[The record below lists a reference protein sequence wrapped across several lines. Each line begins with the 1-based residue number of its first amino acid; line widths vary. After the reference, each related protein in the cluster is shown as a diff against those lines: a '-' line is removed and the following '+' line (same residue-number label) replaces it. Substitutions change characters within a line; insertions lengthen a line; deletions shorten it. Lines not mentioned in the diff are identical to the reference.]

1 MKNSFR
7 SLALL
12 PLLGLVAAASTLSV
26 VSSETKVAGLYDYSY
41 SFSVSGAG
49 HGFDNIF
56 LGSNDLSPL
65 NLVIQLNGTAT
76 VDWSYLGN
84 DTPENYVQFFSES
97 STALVAG
104 ETLHVTFA
112 STFAPA
118 ATEFAVAL
126 NSATNQASNQVNN
139 VTAPGAVP
147 TPEPSSS
154 GLLLISLFVVA
165 AVLSV
170 RRRRGLMRS
179 ASMSLCSEMFR

>member
-1 MKNSFR
+1 MKNLFR

-84 DTPENYVQFFSES
+84 
-97 STALVAG
+97 
-104 ETLHVTFA
+104 
-112 STFAPA
+112 
-118 ATEFAVAL
+118 
-126 NSATNQASNQVNN
+126 
-139 VTAPGAVP
+139 
-147 TPEPSSS
+147 SSS
-154 GLLLISLFVVA
+154 PNRPPPWSPERLCMSPSPA
-165 AVLSV
+165 PS
-170 RRRRGLMRS
+170 RRRPPNLPS
-179 ASMSLCSEMFR
+179 P